1 MHELIELKEQL
12 VDELKEYRAKQKKS
26 LDDLMV
32 IKYLSSAA
40 DHLCNIIEKAEEE
53 EYSGRGSYNMGGGNY
68 SRENRYSR
76 EGRGGSRYAYEGGQG
91 GGQGGG
97 SYARGRNARRD
108 SMGRYAREG
117 GYSRTGGMEDLV
129 EDIHSMMQELPP
141 NVQQEAQKFVQKL
154 EQQM

>member
-1 MHELIELKEQL
+1 MHELYELKEQL
-12 VDELKEYRAKQKKS
+12 LDELKEYRSKQKKTM
-26 LDDLMV
+26 DDLMV
-32 IKYLSSAA
+32 IKYLTSSI
-40 DHLCNIIEKAEEE
+40 DHLCNIIMNAEEE

-76 EGRGGSRYAYEGGQG
+76 EGRGGNRYAYEGGQG
-91 GGQGGG
+91 GGQSGG

-117 GYSRTGGMEDLV
+117 GYSRAGGIEDLV
-129 EDIHSMMQELPP
+129 EDIQSMMQELPQP
-141 NVQQEAQKFVQKL
+141 VQQEAQKFVQKL